1 MILFA
6 TPDFGAGA
14 CIWGLLGIVWLLVL
28 LLVLVGFEYGAKLL
42 GSGSRSVR
50 RLGIL
55 LLLLCLATPLLCY
68 FGPRQV
74 VRLTHGN
81 YPLDGFRNRKITQG
95 MSRDEVLEVLGTPH
109 ERGNQA
115 DEEKW
120 YYWLD
125 SFGIGLFWVY
135 FDADGR
141 VTGAYGN

>member
-14 CIWGLLGIVWLLVL
+14 CIWGLLGFVWLLVL
-28 LLVLVGFEYGAKLL
+28 LLVFVGFGYGAKLL

-50 RLGIL
+50 RRGIL
-55 LLLLCLATPLLCY
+55 LLLACLATPLLCF
-68 FGPRQV
+68 FGPREV

-81 YPLDGFRNRKITQG
+81 YPLGAFPNGKITKG
-95 MSRDEVLEVLGTPH
+95 MSREEVLEIVGTPH
-109 ERGNQA
+109 ERENQA
-115 DEEKW
+115 DKETW

-125 SFGIGLFWVY
+125 SFGISLFWVY